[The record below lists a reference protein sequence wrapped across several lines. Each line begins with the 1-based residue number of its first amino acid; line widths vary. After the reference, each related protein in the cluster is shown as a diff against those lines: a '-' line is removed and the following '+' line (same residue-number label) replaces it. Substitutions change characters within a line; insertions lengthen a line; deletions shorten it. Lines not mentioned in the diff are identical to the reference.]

1 MSNMNFNCDV
11 CGREVRGCTFVN
23 GMKFCAKCYQ
33 ETFGNKNMTENL
45 NNMYEAYLKILNEKD
60 KQIADLEAKLAE
72 SKEKNKQLV
81 KALNGE
87 VFINYKLPMEN
98 AQLKQQLEDAEEHI
112 DNLELQLR
120 EQYQIVDEKDEQ
132 LAEKEKLLKR
142 IMSGEYI
149 PANIAEKSLELSS
162 QDKISFCIE
171 QLEKVKEF
179 FLKEHKD
186 EELDTDYIITKDA
199 GEIADFLLNQIRQL
213 KDQQINELKGETK

>member
-11 CGREVRGCTFVN
+11 CGREVQGCTFVN

-60 KQIADLEAKLAE
+60 KQIADLQ
-72 SKEKNKQLV
+72 S
-81 KALNGE
+81 
-87 VFINYKLPMEN
+87 
-98 AQLKQQLEDAEEHI
+98 
-112 DNLELQLR
+112 
-120 EQYQIVDEKDEQ
+120 Q
-132 LAEKEKLLKR
+132 LAEKEVDINR
-142 IMSGEYI
+142 INKAFLE
-149 PANIAEKSLELSS
+149 NRSLWKGKYE
-162 QDKISFCIE
+162 QAHQNKISFAVE

-186 EELDTDYIITKDA
+186 EELDTDYLITKDA

-213 KDQQINELKGETK
+213 KDQQINELKGKVEDVKD